1 MTDFK
6 CLSNLIEQ
14 LRQIEKKKIKIL
26 FELFDSL
33 PQLLTN
39 DIHNFLFV
47 YSIDCLMKILKEYSI
62 NEVYSK
68 QS

>member
-6 CLSNLIEQ
+6 CLNNLIEQ

-39 DIHNFLFV
+39 DIHIFFALKNTLFYLFIPLTV
-47 YSIDCLMKILKEYSI
+47 
-62 NEVYSK
+62 
-68 QS
+68 